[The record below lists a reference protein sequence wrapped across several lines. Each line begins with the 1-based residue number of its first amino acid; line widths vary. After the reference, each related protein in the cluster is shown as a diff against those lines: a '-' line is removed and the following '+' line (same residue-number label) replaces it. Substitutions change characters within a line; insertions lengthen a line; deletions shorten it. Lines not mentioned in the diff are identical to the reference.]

1 TNKTDTK
8 TGKSKAKGA
17 PLKSNGGSKTNKEN
31 KANKTRSPYCS
42 PFLCFTRVYH
52 GKAKKPNTGQR
63 EKHSPMLSTG
73 EKE

>member
-1 TNKTDTK
+1 MGRGTR
-8 TGKSKAKGA
+8 KAKPGKA
-17 PLKSNGGSKTNKEN
+17 QKEQQSRTEKIQYEN